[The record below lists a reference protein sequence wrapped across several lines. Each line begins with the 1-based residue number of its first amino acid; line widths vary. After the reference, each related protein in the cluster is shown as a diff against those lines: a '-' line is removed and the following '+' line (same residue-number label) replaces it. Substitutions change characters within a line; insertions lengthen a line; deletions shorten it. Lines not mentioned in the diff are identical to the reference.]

1 MENNNYSHLNGSR
14 LMECYAL
21 RDEKMGT
28 FMSPFWVD
36 NIIQAT
42 RSLEQ
47 VLREGQGN
55 LAQYPGDF
63 SLYLICKMDDA
74 TGGIIYTPSK
84 LPEMVYGISS
94 LLPKHPK

>member
-1 MENNNYSHLNGSR
+1 MQNEYTHVPGSR

-21 RDEKMGT
+21 RDDKMGT
-28 FMSPFWVD
+28 FLSPFWCD

-47 VLREGQGN
+47 VLREGAGN
-55 LAQYPGDF
+55 LSQYPADF
-63 SLYLICKMDDA
+63 SLYLMCKMDDA

-84 LPEMVYGISS
+84 LPELIYNISS
-94 LLPKHPK
+94 LIPKMPK